1 MLDLNF
7 KWLVGA
13 GDEGVEPPLLFLHGF
28 LGNADDWSS
37 IARGLSCP
45 SLAID
50 LPGHGDSKGAKGDW
64 FEETSDALDRLM
76 DVERI
81 ERARVVGY
89 SLGGRVAMHFA
100 LSFPDRIEKLV
111 VESSN
116 PGIET
121 STERVARRASDD
133 IWAEKILQ
141 DWPGM
146 LSEWYNQPL
155 FSSLLDSPLLQLI
168 KKERAMGDPTR
179 LAEALRG
186 YSAGRHLSMWNQLS
200 ALEPD
205 MLFIAGTRDGKYQDV
220 GSRLQGSS
228 PRINFVPVEGAGH
241 IVHTEQPRAYLA
253 ALVEF
258 FELEQG

>member
-7 KWLVGA
+7 KWLVGGGQKQA
-13 GDEGVEPPLLFLHGF
+13 QAPLIFLHGF

-100 LSFPDRIEKLV
+100 LKFPDRIEKLV

-116 PGIET
+116 PGIEI
-121 STERVARRASDD
+121 SAERAARRVSDD
-133 IWAEKILQ
+133 IWVEKILH
-141 DWPGM
+141 DWPSM
-146 LSEWYNQPL
+146 LSEWYNQPV
-155 FSSLLDSPLLQLI
+155 FSSLLDSPLLYLI
-168 KKERAMGDPTR
+168 KKERATGDPTR

-186 YSAGRHLSMWNQLS
+186 YSAGRHLSMWSQLS
-200 ALEPD
+200 DLEPE
-205 MLFIAGTRDGKYQDV
+205 MLFIAGTRDRKYQDI
-220 GSRLQGSS
+220 GSRLQESS
-228 PRINFVPVEGAGH
+228 PRINFVPIEGAGH

-258 FELEQG
+258 FEFEQG